1 MSLFGES
8 LIVKA
13 LLCKGLNAMDRFSRL
28 LQFIIVL
35 SVIIGC
41 VSKIPDMVNSDHS
54 KKGTRLI
61 AILPVNNRTA
71 NVKAG
76 QMLREAV
83 LNELYFKGYPKIPL
97 NVIDEKLS
105 KIYKEDVDF
114 KRVNISPKAVGE
126 LLGVDAV
133 LYTTLDECSTSY
145 TFVYAPT
152 HVSVVLELRS
162 AKTGET
168 LWNSKHR
175 TVKRNYGISREQLE
189 MASCQVF
196 EPTILE
202 AVEKAMKTLPDG
214 PDSAT

>member
-1 MSLFGES
+1 MGRS
-8 LIVKA
+8 
-13 LLCKGLNAMDRFSRL
+13 SRL
-28 LQFIIVL
+28 LHLVIVL
-35 SVIIGC
+35 SLILGC
-41 VSKIPDMVNSDHS
+41 TSKIPDLVNSDYS

-97 NVIDEKLS
+97 NMIDEKLS
-105 KIYKEDVDF
+105 KIYKEDVDL
-114 KRVNISPKAVGE
+114 KRANIPPKAVGE

-133 LYTTLDECSTSY
+133 LYATLEECSTSF

-152 HVSVVLELRS
+152 SVSVVFELRS

-168 LWNSKHR
+168 LWNSKYR

-189 MASCQVF
+189 MASCQVY
-196 EPTILE
+196 EPAIQE
-202 AVEKAMKTLPDG
+202 VVERAMKTLPDG
-214 PDSAT
+214 PDLAT